1 MKRYHSFIFLF
12 LVVFLAVPV
21 FASSQWVDFYE
32 GKMGNMSAY
41 KKVTTKNGVTRC
53 VVREVFSDKSREIF
67 LQNRKEK
74 SFSTEGY
81 EKLSNS
87 QSLNEIDCQKK
98 EIMNISVFYFDSDG
112 KMLHSAFVSQ
122 PKWVKVPNDAF
133 FNALLKEICQQ
144 PVSPQQPLN

>member
-1 MKRYHSFIFLF
+1 MKKYHLFIFLF

-21 FASSQWVDFYE
+21 LSSSQWVDFFE
-32 GKMGNMSAY
+32 GKMGNLSAY
-41 KKVTTKNGVTRC
+41 KKVTTKNGVIRY
-53 VVREVFSDKSREIF
+53 VVREIFSDKSREIF

-74 SFSTEGY
+74 GLSTDGY

-112 KMLHSAFVSQ
+112 KMLNSSFVSQ
-122 PKWVKVPNDAF
+122 PKWVKIPSDAF
-133 FNALLKEICQQ
+133 FNALLNEACEQ
-144 PVSPQQPLN
+144 PASP